1 MWDWVSSLWDTAKG
15 ALTGDLGK
23 TALTVGG
30 GLLGNY
36 LTSRSQADQ
45 SSNYASQQ
53 QQVYQDYVKQLK
65 EYTDEQ
71 NKQQQANYEK
81 YLKLLKPPQSEKNAM
96 YASGAKKIRAD
107 ASSSGKRLTENLASR
122 GLGGGQTAT
131 GLADNA
137 RTMQS
142 NLGDLR
148 SQVELFGAGKSP
160 GSMFQTTPYQAV
172 MQPVTENLGTTD
184 YFTSNLGNLLQ
195 YGSGVGLSSLLKNS
209 NLFSGGGN
217 NNYNTWVDS
226 YFGWPSGSSASGGS
240 NTNDWVKSYFGW

>member
-15 ALTGDLGK
+15 ALTSDLGK

-36 LTSRSQADQ
+36 LTSRGQADQ
-45 SSNYASQQ
+45 SSNHASQQ

-65 EYTDEQ
+65 EYNDEY
-71 NKQQQANYEK
+71 NKQQQENYEK
-81 YLKLLKPPQSEKNAM
+81 VLKLMKPTQSEKKAM
-96 YASGAKKIRAD
+96 YASVAKQIRAD

-160 GSMFQTTPYQAV
+160 GMLNYSGKQAV
-172 MQPVTENLGTTD
+172 MAPVTESLGTTD
-184 YFTSNLGNLLQ
+184 YFTSNLGNMLQ

-240 NTNDWVKSYFGW
+240 NMNDWVKSYFGR